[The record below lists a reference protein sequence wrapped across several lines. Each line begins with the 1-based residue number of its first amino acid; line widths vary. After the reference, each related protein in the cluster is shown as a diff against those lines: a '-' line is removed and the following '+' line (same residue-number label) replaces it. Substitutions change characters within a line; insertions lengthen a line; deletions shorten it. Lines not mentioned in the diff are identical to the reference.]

1 MAEYIERR
9 AAIDAVA
16 FGITIASAFNK
27 DTGARIDL
35 FVNENAELTKAIN
48 RIRDLPSVDVVQ
60 VVHAYWIDTEN
71 YYRRWRCSACS
82 GHTKEAHPQFC
93 PFCGAKM
100 DAQGE
105 E

>member
-1 MAEYIERR
+1 MAENLPDTNVGNIEYIRK
-9 AAIDAVA
+9 ADAVDA
-16 FGITIASAFNK
+16 VNHALDRETILFSFVRKVAISALK
-27 DTGARIDL
+27 KIAPADA
-35 FVNENAELTKAIN
+35 A
-48 RIRDLPSVDVVQ
+48 P

-82 GHTKEAHPQFC
+82 GHTKEAHPPVC

-100 DAQGE
+100 DGE

>member
-1 MAEYIERR
+1 MADEYIRR
-9 AAIDAVA
+9 QGAIIQLSHNKSRGDDEWELAVA
-16 FGITIASAFNK
+16 SDMEIIRTMSSA
-27 DTGARIDL
+27 
-35 FVNENAELTKAIN
+35 
-48 RIRDLPSVDVVQ
+48 DVVQ

-82 GHTKEAHPQFC
+82 GHTKEAHPPFC

-100 DAQGE
+100 DARRE